1 MKKAVVL
8 LSGGL
13 DSTTCMSVA
22 HKAGYELYPLSFD
35 YGQRH
40 QRELEAAKAVA
51 QYYKVKEHRLIKI
64 EHVGGSALTDAS
76 IQVPD
81 YTEDGQI
88 PVTYV
93 PARNILFL
101 SYALGYGEVMGAEAI
116 FIGISSVDY
125 SGYPDC
131 RPEFLQAFQKV
142 VDVGTKAGVSG
153 QTIAIKAPLL
163 YLSKG
168 ETIQLAAENGAPLHH
183 TTSCYRGGEKAC
195 GTCDSCTL
203 RLKGFAEA
211 GIKDPIDYVN
221 QGDRS
226 CFSTPLED

>member
-1 MKKAVVL
+1 MKKSVVL

-22 HKAGYELYPLSFD
+22 AKAGYEIYPLSFD

-51 QYYKVKEHRLIKI
+51 QFYQVKEHRIITLDN
-64 EHVGGSALTDAS
+64 VGGSALTDPS

-81 YTEDGQI
+81 YAEDDQI

-93 PARNILFL
+93 PARNLLFL
-101 SYALGYGEVMGAEAI
+101 SYALGYGEVIGAEAI

-131 RPEFLQAFQKV
+131 RPEFLEAFQKV
-142 VDVGTKAGVSG
+142 AEVGTKAGANG
-153 QTIAIKAPLL
+153 QRIEIKAPLL
-163 YLSKG
+163 HLSKAD
-168 ETIQLAAENGAPLHH
+168 TIRLAGSNGAPLHL
-183 TTSCYRGGEKAC
+183 TTSCYRGGERAC
-195 GTCDSCTL
+195 GTCDSCIL

-211 GIKDPIDYVN
+211 GVADPVPYIEN
-221 QGDRS
+221 
-226 CFSTPLED
+226 

>member
-1 MKKAVVL
+1 MKRAVIL

-22 HKAGYELYPLSFD
+22 EKDGYELYPISFD

-40 QRELEAAKAVA
+40 TRELVAARDVA
-51 QYYKVKEHRLIKI
+51 KHYQVVDHRIL
-64 EHVGGSALTDAS
+64 HLDSVGGSALTDDT
-76 IQVPD
+76 IQVPEF
-81 YTEDGQI
+81 EDDGGI

-101 SYALGYGEVMGAEAI
+101 SYALGYAEVVGAEAI
-116 FIGISSVDY
+116 YIGISSVDY

-131 RPEFLQAFQKV
+131 RPEFLEAFQKV
-142 VDVGTKAGVSG
+142 ATVGTKLGVEG
-153 QTIAIKAPLL
+153 QAVQIRAPLIQ
-163 YLSKG
+163 LSKAD
-168 ETIQLAAENGAPLHH
+168 TIRLAAQNSAPLHL

-195 GTCDSCTL
+195 GKCDSCTL

-211 GIKDPIDYVN
+211 GVKDPIDY
-221 QGDRS
+221 
-226 CFSTPLED
+226 

>member
-22 HKAGYELYPLSFD
+22 AQEGYEIYSMSFD

-51 QYYKVKEHRLIKI
+51 RYYQVKEHRIIKI
-64 EHVGGSALTDAS
+64 DNVGGSALTDS
-76 IQVPD
+76 SLQVPD
-81 YTEDGQI
+81 YVENDEI
-88 PVTYV
+88 PITYV

-101 SYALGYGEVMGAEAI
+101 SYALGYGEVIGAEAI

-131 RPEFLQAFQKV
+131 RPEFLEAYQKV
-142 VDVGTKAGVSG
+142 AQVGTKAGANG
-153 QTIAIKAPLL
+153 QTIEIKAPLIH
-163 YLSKG
+163 LSKA
-168 ETIQLAAENGAPLHH
+168 ETIRLAAHNGAPLHL

-203 RLKGFAEA
+203 RLRGFDEA
-211 GIKDPIDYVN
+211 GHKDPIEYM
-221 QGDRS
+221 
-226 CFSTPLED
+226 

>member
-13 DSTTCMSVA
+13 DSTTCMSIA
-22 HKAGYELYPLSFD
+22 AKEGYEIYPLSFD
-35 YGQRH
+35 YGQKH
-40 QRELEAAKAVA
+40 QRELDAAKAVA
-51 QYYKVKEHRLIKI
+51 QYYQVKEHRVIRLDN
-64 EHVGGSALTDAS
+64 VGGSALTDS
-76 IQVPD
+76 SLQVPD
-81 YTEDGQI
+81 YEGEGEI

-101 SYALGYGEVMGAEAI
+101 SYALGYGEVIGAEGI

-142 VDVGTKAGVSG
+142 ADVGTKAGANGKV
-153 QTIAIKAPLL
+153 IEIMAPLMH
-163 YLSKG
+163 LSKAD
-168 ETIQLAAENGAPLHH
+168 TIRLASDNGAPLHL

-211 GIKDPIDYVN
+211 GLKDPIQYK
-221 QGDRS
+221 
-226 CFSTPLED
+226 

>member
-1 MKKAVVL
+1 MQKAVVL

-22 HKAGYELYPLSFD
+22 HKEGYELYPLSFD

-40 QRELEAAKAVA
+40 RRELESAKKVA
-51 QYYKVKEHRLIKI
+51 QFYGVKEHRILRLDN
-64 EHVGGSALTDAS
+64 VGGSALTDPK
-76 IQVPD
+76 IDVPD
-81 YTEDGQI
+81 YAENGEI

-101 SYALGYGEVMGAEAI
+101 SYALGYAEVIEAQAI
-116 FIGISSVDY
+116 FIGISAVDY

-142 VDVGTKAGVSG
+142 VEVGTKAGVTG
-153 QTIAIKAPLL
+153 KPIELKAPLL
-163 YLSKG
+163 YLTKA
-168 ETIQLAAENGAPLHH
+168 ETVKLAVANGAPLHL
-183 TTSCYRGGEKAC
+183 TSSCYRGGEKAC

-211 GIKDPIDYVN
+211 GVKDPISY
-221 QGDRS
+221 
-226 CFSTPLED
+226 EE

>member
-1 MKKAVVL
+1 MKKAVIL

-22 HKAGYELYPLSFD
+22 SKEGYELYPLSFD
-35 YGQRH
+35 YGQKH

-51 QYYKVKEHRLIKI
+51 QFYQVKEHRIIRLD
-64 EHVGGSALTDAS
+64 HVGGSALTDS
-76 IQVPD
+76 SLPVPD
-81 YTEDGQI
+81 YEGEGEI

-93 PARNILFL
+93 PARNTLFL
-101 SYALGYGEVMGAEAI
+101 SYALGYGEVIGADAI

-142 VDVGTKAGVSG
+142 AEVGTKAGVDG
-153 QTIAIKAPLL
+153 QVIAIKAPLL
-163 YLSKG
+163 HLSKAD
-168 ETIQLAAENGAPLHH
+168 TIRLAVENGAPLHL

-203 RLKGFAEA
+203 RLKGFADA
-211 GIKDPIDYVN
+211 GLQDPIQYI
-221 QGDRS
+221 
-226 CFSTPLED
+226 EK